1 MTEVNV
7 TKKRMTEELIRN
19 LRNKLVDEMYYS
31 LTLQIQLVENSIL
44 PVQRK
49 RIELIDIPDEEL
61 FMEV

>member
-49 RIELIDIPDEEL
+49 RIEMIDIPDEEL
-61 FMEV
+61 FVDR